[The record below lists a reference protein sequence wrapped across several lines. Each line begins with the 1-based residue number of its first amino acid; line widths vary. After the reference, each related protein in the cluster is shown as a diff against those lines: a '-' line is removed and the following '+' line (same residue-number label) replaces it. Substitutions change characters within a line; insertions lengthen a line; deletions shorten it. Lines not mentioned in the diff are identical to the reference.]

1 MSHAK
6 TPAGLGVDEKPLGSR
21 WPQVRTVQAT
31 PPSNAWAA

>member
-1 MSHAK
+1 MSQAQ
-6 TPAGLGVDEKPLGSR
+6 TAAGLGFDTKPLGSR